1 MTEPRSYPGLNCP
14 MQLMSCTR
22 QRYDEIRS
30 AFPVI
35 HPYAGATGRLDEFLE
50 GEAVSLALVP

>member
-1 MTEPRSYPGLNCP
+1 

-22 QRYDEIRS
+22 QRYDEIRR

-35 HPYAGATGRLDEFLE
+35 DPFAGTTESLDGFLS
-50 GEAVSLALVP
+50 GESVSLSLVRS